1 MNTETAPVVLRLN
14 ALTFP
19 MAAEEREI
27 LAASGVRIVEI
38 EGADDAEILA
48 HGRDCDALMVISA
61 YVHGSVIRELSRCK
75 MISRLGAGV
84 DKIAVDEATRRGII
98 VTNLPD
104 FCTDEVADHT
114 MALLL
119 SAARQLKCFES
130 SMRQGMQPH
139 DLSHMHRLSV
149 QTLGIIGFG
158 RIGRAVAAR
167 AIAFG
172 MRILAVDPQLTG
184 QEADRAGVK
193 AVDLDTLLAESDYVC
208 LLCPLTTST
217 RGMLSLREFRKMK
230 PSAVLVNTARGE
242 LVDEA
247 DLVTALRQHI
257 IRYAAL
263 DVFAGINVFTPG
275 GFPTDHPLFS
285 LENVQLT
292 PHVAAYSQEAHINSR
307 VRGAQAVVD
316 VLSGRWPRHP
326 VNPEVA
332 PWFPL
337 SRQ

>member
-1 MNTETAPVVLRLN
+1 MNTETGPVVVRLN
-14 ALTFP
+14 AVTFP

-27 LAASGVRIVEI
+27 LAAYGARIVEI

-61 YVHGSVIRELSRCK
+61 YVHGSVIRNFSRCK
-75 MISRLGAGV
+75 MISRLGTGV
-84 DKIAVDEATRRGII
+84 DKIDVGEATRRGII

-130 SMRQGMQPH
+130 NMRHGMQPH
-139 DLSHMHRLSV
+139 DISHMHRLSV

-172 MRILAVDPQLTG
+172 MRVLTVDPQLTG

-193 AVDLDTLLAESDYVC
+193 TVNLDTLLAESDYVC
-208 LLCPLTTST
+208 LLCPLMAST

-230 PSAVLVNTARGE
+230 PSAVLVNTGRGE
-242 LVDEA
+242 LVNEA
-247 DLVTALRQHI
+247 DLVTALRQHL

-285 LENVQLT
+285 LENVHLT

-307 VRGAQAVVD
+307 VPGAQAVVA
-316 VLSGRWPRHP
+316 VLSGRWPRHLA
-326 VNPEVA
+326 NPEVV

>member
-1 MNTETAPVVLRLN
+1 VNTETAPVVVRLN
-14 ALTFP
+14 AVTFP
-19 MAAEEREI
+19 MTREERDI
-27 LAASGVRIVEI
+27 LVASGARIVEI
-38 EGADDAEILA
+38 EGAHDAEILA
-48 HGRDCDALMVISA
+48 RGCDCDALMVVSA

-75 MISRLGAGV
+75 MISRLGTGV
-84 DKIAVDEATRRGII
+84 DKIDVGEATRRGII
-98 VTNLPD
+98 VTNVPN

-119 SAARQLKCFES
+119 SAARQLKHFES
-130 SMRQGMQPH
+130 SMRQGTQPH
-139 DLSHMHRLSV
+139 DVSHMHRLSV

-167 AIAFG
+167 AAAFG
-172 MRILAVDPQLTG
+172 MRILAVDPQLTA
-184 QEADRAGVK
+184 QEADRAGAK

-208 LLCPLTTST
+208 LLCPLTAST

-230 PSAVLVNTARGE
+230 PSAVLVNTGRGE

-247 DLVTALRQHI
+247 DLVTALRQRI

-263 DVFAGINVFTPG
+263 DVFAGINVFTLG

-292 PHVAAYSQEAHINSR
+292 PHVAAYSHEANAGAP
-307 VRGAQAVVD
+307 GAQAVVD
-316 VLSGRWPRHP
+316 VLSGRWPQHP
-326 VNPEVA
+326 VNPEVT

-337 SRQ
+337 KRQ